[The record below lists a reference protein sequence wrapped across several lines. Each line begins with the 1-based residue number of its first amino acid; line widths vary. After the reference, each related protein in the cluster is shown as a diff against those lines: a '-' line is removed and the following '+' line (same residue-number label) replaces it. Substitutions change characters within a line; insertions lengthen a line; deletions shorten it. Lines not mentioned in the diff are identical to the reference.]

1 MSFPEATISTFDYI
15 IFALS
20 LLSAVGVGIYFAI
33 KDRKASDEDTYYF
46 GDKSMAPFPV
56 GMSIALTYISAITAI
71 SYPTEGYVFGTVAL
85 WMGFSQAIANLYSCI
100 YFIPLWHRLQL
111 PSMYMYLELRFNVM
125 IRRICFVLDLASMI
139 FYMGIVV
146 YLPALAV
153 NAICPIDL
161 NLSIVLT
168 AGVCTLYTTVGGM
181 KAVVWTDALQA
192 IIMMGGIVAGLV
204 GGVVYS
210 GGFHEIYAALDRG
223 DRLNLWTFDLDPR
236 IRSTFWT
243 IIVGASVNMMSISCM
258 TQSMVQRFLSV
269 KDVATARKASFYAV
283 IPQVFISSAALL
295 CGVVAY
301 AVFEGC
307 DPIRAGVL
315 HKYDQIMPYLVLVS
329 SNSVP
334 GLSGLF
340 LAAAYSGTLST
351 VSSGLNSL
359 SMLFVEELVKK
370 CKPDVTT
377 KQTMFFSKVIT
388 LAIGAV
394 VMCLALVIRFMGS
407 SIISVVFVVAGAMKG
422 PMFGMFI
429 LGTFFPWTNKLG
441 AGLGTTLGFCFVTS
455 ISLGR
460 MFEGV
465 DPQFLRVRPM
475 YIDQCP
481 VPTTTGSLLT
491 TGAVDAVA
499 MLENESFV
507 DPWSSNITT
516 TTWSPVVEDW
526 TTALTTTAAPAPPKE
541 YTDLFQV
548 SVYYSGPIGLVTTV
562 IFGLIISF
570 LTGASKP
577 EKADPRYF
585 MPMFP
590 GKFWRFGVP
599 PLADDDYSD
608 ELKFATDNK
617 HEKIYKNGNG
627 KALLGNFGDDDNRNS
642 TII

>member
-1 MSFPEATISTFDYI
+1 MSFAEASITTFDYI

-46 GDKSMAPFPV
+46 GDKSMSPFPV

-71 SYPTEGYVFGTVAL
+71 SYPTEGYMFGTVAL
-85 WMGFSQAIANLYSCI
+85 WMCLTQAIANLYACV
-100 YFIPLWHRLQL
+100 YFVPLWHRLQL
-111 PSMYMYLELRFNVM
+111 PSMYMYLELRFNKI
-125 IRRICFVLDLASMI
+125 IRRICFALDLASMI

-161 NLSIVLT
+161 NLSIILT

-192 IIMMGGIVAGLV
+192 IIMMSGIIAGLV
-204 GGVVYS
+204 GGIVYA
-210 GGFHEIYAALDRG
+210 GGFNEIYAALDRG
-223 DRLNLWTFDLDPR
+223 DRLNLWTFDPDPR

-243 IIVGASVNMMSISCM
+243 IIVGASINMMAISCM

-269 KDVATARKASFYAV
+269 KDVATARKSCYYAIV
-283 IPQVFISSAALL
+283 PQVFISCSALM
-295 CGVVAY
+295 CGIVAY

-307 DPIRAGVL
+307 DPIRAGIL

-329 SNSVP
+329 SSTVP

-359 SMLFVEELVKK
+359 SMLFVEEMVKQW
-370 CKPDVTT
+370 KPDVSV
-377 KQTMFFSKVIT
+377 KQTMFLSKVLT
-388 LAIGAV
+388 FAIGALIT
-394 VMCLALVIRFMGS
+394 CLALVIRFMGN
-407 SIISVVFVVAGAMKG
+407 SIISIMFVVMGAMKG

-429 LGTFFPWTNKLG
+429 LGTFCPWTNVTG
-441 AGLGTTLGFCFVTS
+441 AGVGSILGFIFITT
-455 ISLGR
+455 ISMGR
-460 MFEGV
+460 MFGGI
-465 DPQFLRVRPM
+465 DPQFLRIRPM
-475 YIDQCP
+475 YTDQCP

-491 TGAVDAVA
+491 TDA
-499 MLENESFV
+499 MMFQNESFV

-516 TTWSPVVEDW
+516 TSPLMEDW
-526 TTALTTTAAPAPPKE
+526 TTALTTTAAPAPPKD
-541 YTDLFQV
+541 YVGLFQV
-548 SVYYSGPIGLVTTV
+548 SVYYSGPIGMGSTIIL
-562 IFGLIISF
+562 GLLISF

-577 EKADPRYF
+577 EKSDPRFF
-585 MPMFP
+585 MPLFS

-599 PLADDDYSD
+599 PLTDEDYSD
-608 ELKFATDNK
+608 ELKFSSSSSSDENDK
-617 HEKIYKNGNG
+617 MMKNG
-627 KALLGNFGDDDNRNS
+627 KLRILDDDDIHNS